1 MNGTQIKKL
10 KVELNNYKTMSEKR
24 AFVDGYLASLQHEL
38 EQQLKEGEKA

>member
-1 MNGTQIKKL
+1 MVQS
-10 KVELNNYKTMSEKR
+10 YKERSPEEKR